1 MCKYNN
7 ELCNTVQATLRIFA
21 SMNDL
26 IGAQI
31 REVVVKRG
39 MTVTEFAKRINKSRE
54 NAYSIF
60 SRKTMDTGLL
70 KLISE
75 VLEYDFFK
83 QYSQDYVTLLSTYEQ
98 TATEIQMLRD
108 DKLLLRKEH

>member
-1 MCKYNN
+1 M
-7 ELCNTVQATLRIFA
+7 EQP
-21 SMNDL
+21 

-31 REVVVKRG
+31 REIVEQRG

-60 SRKTMDTGLL
+60 SRKTIDTGLL

-83 QYSQDYVTLLSTYEQ
+83 QYSRDYAILEQ
-98 TATEIQMLRD
+98 AFEANLAEIKMLREFN
-108 DKLLLRKEH
+108 LLLRKAK

>member
-1 MCKYNN
+1 M
-7 ELCNTVQATLRIFA
+7 EQ
-21 SMNDL
+21 L

-31 REVVVKRG
+31 REVVEQRG

-60 SRKTMDTGLL
+60 SRKTIDTGLL

-75 VLEYDFFK
+75 VLNYDFFK
-83 QYSQDYVTLLSTYEQ
+83 QYSAEYTVLEAAYEHNL
-98 TATEIQMLRD
+98 AENKMLRD
-108 DKLLLRKEH
+108 YNLLLRKEK

>member
-1 MCKYNN
+1 M
-7 ELCNTVQATLRIFA
+7 EQP
-21 SMNDL
+21 

-31 REVVVKRG
+31 REIVEQRG

-60 SRKTMDTGLL
+60 SRKTIDTGLL

-83 QYSQDYVTLLSTYEQ
+83 QYSRDYAILEKAFEDNLS
-98 TATEIQMLRD
+98 EIKMLREFN
-108 DKLLLRKEH
+108 LLLRKAK

>member
-1 MCKYNN
+1 M
-7 ELCNTVQATLRIFA
+7 EQ
-21 SMNDL
+21 L

-31 REVVVKRG
+31 RNVLEKRG

-60 SRKTMDTGLL
+60 SRKTIDTGLL

-75 VLEYDFFK
+75 VLSHDFFK
-83 QYSQDYVTLLSTYEQ
+83 QFSTEYMTLLTTYEH
-98 TATEIQMLRD
+98 TLKEIEMLRD
-108 DKLLLRKEH
+108 YNLLLRKEK

>member
-1 MCKYNN
+1 MN
-7 ELCNTVQATLRIFA
+7 E
-21 SMNDL
+21 L

-31 REVVVKRG
+31 REVVTKRG

-60 SRKTMDTGLL
+60 SRKTIDTGLL

-83 QYSQDYVTLLSTYEQ
+83 QYSPDYITLLSTYEQ

-108 DKLLLRKEH
+108 YNLLLRKEH

>member
-1 MCKYNN
+1 M
-7 ELCNTVQATLRIFA
+7 EQ
-21 SMNDL
+21 L

-31 REVVVKRG
+31 REIVEKRG

-60 SRKTMDTGLL
+60 SRKTIDTGLL

-75 VLEYDFFK
+75 VLTYDFFK
-83 QYSQDYVTLLSTYEQ
+83 QFSTEYLTLLATYEH
-98 TATEIQMLRD
+98 TLTEIDMLRD
-108 DKLLLRKEH
+108 YNQLLRKEQ

>member
-1 MCKYNN
+1 M
-7 ELCNTVQATLRIFA
+7 EQ
-21 SMNDL
+21 L

-31 REVVVKRG
+31 RGVLEKRG

-60 SRKTMDTGLL
+60 SRKTIDTGLL

-75 VLEYDFFK
+75 VLEYDFFM
-83 QYSQDYVTLLSTYEQ
+83 QYSKDYILLAMVYEQ
-98 TATEIQMLRD
+98 NLVENKMLRD
-108 DKLLLRKEH
+108 YNQLLTKDKK

>member
-1 MCKYNN
+1 M
-7 ELCNTVQATLRIFA
+7 EQ
-21 SMNDL
+21 L

-31 REVVVKRG
+31 REIVEKRG
-39 MTVTEFAKRINKSRE
+39 MTVTEFARRINKSRE

-60 SRKTMDTGLL
+60 SRKTIDTGLL

-83 QYSQDYVTLLSTYEQ
+83 QYSKEYILLEVVYEQ
-98 TATEIQMLRD
+98 NLAENRMLRD
-108 DKLLLRKEH
+108 YNQLLKKDKK

>member
-1 MCKYNN
+1 M
-7 ELCNTVQATLRIFA
+7 EQH
-21 SMNDL
+21 

-31 REVVVKRG
+31 RAVIEQRG

-60 SRKTMDTGLL
+60 SRKTIDTGLL

-75 VLEYDFFK
+75 VLSHDFFK
-83 QYSQDYVTLLSTYEQ
+83 QFSTEYMTLLTTYEH
-98 TATEIQMLRD
+98 TLKEIEMLRD
-108 DKLLLRKEH
+108 YNLLLRKEK